1 VQLRRSEPAVA
12 PSAPAS
18 ARPVQADGQCG
29 QHLGGLVSMFGSGS
43 TKGKGAGGGARRGRA
58 EATGGEA
65 RHGGGVACARE
76 WPASPFIGDVLYAA
90 KPPGRGLGTCRRT
103 GRLQAR
109 HDPTH

>member
-43 TKGKGAGGGARRGRA
+43 TKGKGAGGGLDAAVPRRRVERLGTV
-58 EATGGEA
+58 E
-65 RHGGGVACARE
+65 E
-76 WPASPFIGDVLYAA
+76 WPAHVSGR
-90 KPPGRGLGTCRRT
+90 PPPL
-103 GRLQAR
+103 
-109 HDPTH
+109 